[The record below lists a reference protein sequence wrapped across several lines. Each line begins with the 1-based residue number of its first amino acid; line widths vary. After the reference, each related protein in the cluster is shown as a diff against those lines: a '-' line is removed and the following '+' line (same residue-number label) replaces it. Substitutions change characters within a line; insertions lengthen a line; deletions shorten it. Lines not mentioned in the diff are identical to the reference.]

1 MGMAA
6 QQPQNIEGFL
16 AAANEAAKVILET
29 VKKDGFILVFSHLDA
44 DGIAAAGVMGKML
57 SRLDARFRIRVMQW
71 VDEKI
76 IGEVIADKPQL
87 VILTDFGSGYI
98 DLLNE
103 KIPNFKVVI
112 LDHHQVNNKV
122 ANSNFTQINPHL
134 FSIDGATDVSGSGVA
149 YFAAKAVNAANMD
162 LAPIALV
169 GALGDMQDKYE
180 QRSMRSLNE
189 IIVKDAVATGLL
201 KVEKDLM
208 FFGRETRPLY
218 KMIVT
223 TTNPFIPGLSGQ
235 ESQTINYLEDIL
247 KISTKQGDKPR
258 SLGDLTPEEKT
269 RLCSGLADY
278 LMSKGLHLA
287 VEDIIGYVYVLTK
300 EEPNTALRD
309 GREFAVVLN
318 SAGRMDR
325 PSLGIAICM
334 GDRKAALEE
343 SNKILEDYRKNINKY
358 LGWIAEKPERM
369 RELENI
375 YVIYGENFI
384 NEKIIG
390 TVSSIIV
397 ASLTNN
403 EKPLLAFANIE
414 AEKAAKFSGRTT
426 EAALRKGVNLGDVMR
441 LASEANGGKGG
452 GHNIAAGAQVP
463 LDKLDSFIK
472 IADELVGRQLKGEKI
487 ASNSHS

>member
-1 MGMAA
+1 MAM
-6 QQPQNIEGFL
+6 QQKSIEGFL
-16 AAANEAAKVILET
+16 EAENEAAKVILET
-29 VKKDGFILVFSHLDA
+29 VKKDGFVLVFSHLDA
-44 DGIAAAGVMGKML
+44 DGVAAAGVIGKML
-57 SRLDARFRIRVMQW
+57 NRLNARFRIRVMQW
-71 VDEKI
+71 VDDKI
-76 IGEVIADKPQL
+76 IGEVISDKPQL
-87 VILTDFGSGYI
+87 VILTDFGSGYL

-103 KIPNFKVVI
+103 KIPNVKVVI
-112 LDHHQVNNKV
+112 LDHHQITSKVVNP
-122 ANSNFTQINPHL
+122 NFVQVNPHL
-134 FSIDGATDVSGSGVA
+134 FGIDGATDVSGSGVA
-149 YFAAKAVNAANMD
+149 YFAARAVNSANMD

-180 QRSMRSLNE
+180 QRSLQSLNE
-189 IIVKDAVATGLL
+189 MIVNDGVSTGLL
-201 KVEKDLM
+201 KVEKDLI
-208 FFGRETRPLY
+208 FFGRETRPIY
-218 KMIVT
+218 KMLAT

-235 ESQTINYLEDIL
+235 ETEALNFVANLGIPL
-247 KISTKQGDKPR
+247 KQGDKLR
-258 SLGDLTPEEKT
+258 ALCDLTNEERK
-269 RLCSGLADY
+269 RLCSALADY
-278 LMSKGLHLA
+278 LLSKGLHME
-287 VEDIIGYVYVLTK
+287 VENLIGYVYVLTK

-358 LGWIAEKPERM
+358 LGWVSEKPERM
-369 RELENI
+369 RELQNI

-397 ASLTNN
+397 SSLANN

-441 LASEANGGKGG
+441 VASEANGGKGG

-463 LDKLDSFIK
+463 LDKIEAFLK
-472 IADELVGRQLKGEKI
+472 LADELIGRQLKGEKL
-487 ASNSHS
+487 ASNNNA